1 MSKASKGSNPEMQDS
16 KLDIVSTI
24 KLEKQLQVFV
34 AVYLSL
40 ILLALIFVLVKI
52 SMTNEVQQAL
62 IIILGLIT
70 ILTLEAFRKAIGDSS
85 SSLINE
91 FKQIIVQDGASY
103 VDGDVEAV
111 HKSINVDRG
120 NYVENGN
127 SVINYGNKVK
137 QNLAEAAAEIQDLL
151 NQLEKSN
158 PTASEAEIVAY
169 ANEEIEPDLKSRMIE
184 ALKAGGIAA
193 IENSMDSNQI
203 KVIQALIKGWVS
215 SY

>member
-1 MSKASKGSNPEMQDS
+1 MQDS

-215 SY
+215 S